1 VPDFVLWTAFEMF
14 RKLASPTSA
23 IYHLF
28 RLLPSQDFEAH
39 QGEVRSVRF
48 NPSNNSLLLSGSYD
62 GSALVTDIHAALLA
76 GKYDEAIISCTCF
89 TSDDICH
96 HFAGGNKKVLRNKK
110 VLPITSIN
118 CDAVFACGETFAP
131 SLGTFCRCC
140 VCAFRFAL
148 EQTSGDC
155 HRLDQSS
162 TCVAFSRT

>member
-96 HFAGGNKKVLRNKK
+96 HFSGGNKKVLRNKK

-131 SLGTFCRCC
+131 SLADLLPMLCLRIP
-140 VCAFRFAL
+140 VCAGTNKR
-148 EQTSGDC
+148 
-155 HRLDQSS
+155 
-162 TCVAFSRT
+162 